1 MNAVTP
7 KVRREL
13 LSMAARRIA
22 RQRLEPGT
30 RRTPEEIV
38 RWSGAVQ
45 AQDYPLACWSVGQR
59 TGGATCASVTA
70 AVAAGDVL
78 RTHVLR
84 PTWHFVARED
94 LRWMLALTGARV
106 KARLVPF
113 DSRGGLDPETVR
125 RGVKAVTAVFRD
137 GGHRTREEVAS
148 ALKASQSLQLSGWA
162 LGHVLMHAELDGVLC
177 SGRPKGS
184 KQTHALL
191 DERAP
196 SLDYPT
202 GDEALA
208 LLARR
213 YFQSHAPATE
223 RDFRWWSGLPAAA
236 SRRAIAALAPEATT
250 VRVADLEFVEWRD
263 PVAGGSP
270 GAHLL
275 QPFDELVV
283 AYSESR
289 ALLDLAGAVADRKP
303 EGLLSRTVLVD
314 SQVVGRWRRASA
326 PQSFAVSVEMPS
338 LPAVRVKRA
347 LEAAAARHADF
358 FGRRLEETAFTT
370 A

>member
-1 MNAVTP
+1 MIAVTP

-30 RRTPEEIV
+30 RRTPDEIV

-59 TGGATCASVTA
+59 TGGSPCASVTQ
-70 AVAAGDVL
+70 AVAAGEVL

-125 RGVKAVTAVFRD
+125 RGVKAVAAVFRD

-148 ALKASQSLQLSGWA
+148 ALKARRAPQLSGWA

-177 SGRPKGS
+177 SGCPKGS

-223 RDFRWWSGLPAAA
+223 RDFRWWSGLAAAA
-236 SRRAIAALAPEATT
+236 SRRAIAALGTELSTA
-250 VRVADLEFVEWRD
+250 RVADLEFIEWRD
-263 PVAGGSP
+263 PVAGASA

-289 ALLDLAGAVADRKP
+289 GLLDLAGAVANRKP
-303 EGLLSRTVLVD
+303 EGLLSRTVLVNG
-314 SQVVGRWRRASA
+314 QIVGRWRRASS
-326 PQSFAVSVEMPS
+326 PQSFAVGVEMPS

-347 LEAAAARHADF
+347 IEAAAARHADF
-358 FGRRLEETAFTT
+358 FGRRLEPTAFTT

>member
-1 MNAVTP
+1 MTAETP
-7 KVRREL
+7 KVRAAL

-22 RQRLEPGT
+22 AQRLEPGIH
-30 RRTPEEIV
+30 RTPDEVV

-59 TGGATCASVTA
+59 MDGGTHASVGE
-70 AVAAGDVL
+70 AVAMGAIL

-113 DSRGGLDPETVR
+113 DSRGGLDPDTVK
-125 RGVKAVTAVFRD
+125 RGVKAVAAVFRD
-137 GGHRTREEVAS
+137 GEHRTREEVAS
-148 ALKASQSLQLSGWA
+148 ALKARRFPELSRWA
-162 LGHVLMHAELDGVLC
+162 LGHVLMHAELDGLLC
-177 SGRPKGS
+177 SGRQKGS

-223 RDFRWWSGLPAAA
+223 RDFRWWSGLGAAE
-236 SRRAIAALAPEATT
+236 SRRAIAALEAEVSI
-250 VRVADLEFVEWRD
+250 VRVADLAFIELRD
-263 PVAGGSP
+263 EMVDASAGV
-270 GAHLL
+270 HLL

-289 ALLDLAGAVADRKP
+289 GILDLAGAVKDRKP
-303 EGLLSRTVLVD
+303 EGLLSRTVLVNG
-314 SQVVGRWRRASA
+314 QIAGRWRRESS
-326 PQSFAVSVEMPS
+326 PRSFAVSVEMPS

-347 LEAAAARHADF
+347 IEAAAGRHADF
-358 FGRRLEETAFTT
+358 FGRRLEPTAFTT